1 VFGDVARISSRFH
14 CGREDRVVG
23 SLAAGGIAQSDW
35 ASVWQAVIVYLLPV
49 GPARRDSSGSP
60 TSLAV
65 GIDGLRARGDIE
77 RHCGTSI
84 GTIADES
91 RTCQHVNNYG
101 HPIKESFRHHAPPP
115 CAGVKVKPCGCCA
128 TLTPLAVV
136 ARLNLPAPRECL
148 FPTPPRE

>member
-1 VFGDVARISSRFH
+1 RIWVKSGQTIVGQNPPLFAIVGGLNRSTQHFILNGKDGVFGDVARISSRFH

-60 TSLAV
+60 ASLAV

-84 GTIADES
+84 GTIDGEA
-91 RTCQHVNNYG
+91 
-101 HPIKESFRHHAPPP
+101 
-115 CAGVKVKPCGCCA
+115 AG
-128 TLTPLAVV
+128 PLAVDGE
-136 ARLNLPAPRECL
+136 PRTQ
-148 FPTPPRE
+148 PQWRP